1 MNADTLGIIIAISGS
16 TIGLMTGVI
25 ALFLW
30 IRSEANADRRSFQNN
45 REDDR
50 NEIYRLEKRL
60 EKLLR
65 NRR

>member
-1 MNADTLGIIIAISGS
+1 MNQDLGIIIAIVGS

-25 ALFLW
+25 GLFLW
-30 IRSEANADRRSFQNN
+30 IRSEANSDRRYFHDSQA
-45 REDDR
+45 EDR
-50 NEIYRLEKRL
+50 KEIYKLEKRL

>member
-1 MNADTLGIIIAISGS
+1 MNADTLGIIIAISAS

-45 REDDR
+45 RDDDR